1 MSSTDDHAFSLRSVL
16 AKSLDRHAE
25 RTALILGNQDD
36 GDPTDN
42 SPKDRDDRLTYRELD
57 HRSNAVANELR
68 ERGIEL
74 EDRVGVLLANSWQF
88 VVADHAVTKAGG
100 ARLPVNEMLTDDEI
114 RYILSDA
121 NAEGVVCD
129 AAYLDTVRP
138 LLEESGGLRFCLVV
152 GGEDTESDGVTPFES
167 VLAAGDR
174 ENRPAVSPSPEQV
187 AAHFYTSGTT
197 GRPKGVVHTH
207 RSVTLNLHAN
217 AAALDIGTDDRQLL
231 MTPLTHSA
239 GVSLWSGLLRGTT
252 AVIREGFDAER
263 ALGDI
268 DAYDVSWTYM
278 VPTMIYRIL
287 DRHEPGTHDTDS
299 LRTLAYGSAPM
310 SPARLREALE
320 LFGPVFVQFY
330 AQTEI
335 PQIVTTLGKREHEYA
350 LEAGREEL
358 LASAGKP
365 ELMADVRIV
374 DIETGEPLP
383 PTEEGEI
390 VATAPYRLRE
400 YHDRPEATRETL
412 TDGWVRTGDVGRID
426 EDGYLYLLG
435 RRNDMIVTGGMNVYP
450 AEVEDAL
457 AEHPAVGSV
466 AVFGVPHDDWG
477 EAVTA
482 AVVPSD
488 EVTEAELLSYADETL
503 ADYKKPKSVQFVDE
517 LPTTSYG
524 KVDKQ
529 ALRAPHWADA
539 ERDIS

>member
-1 MSSTDDHAFSLRSVL
+1 MPSIDDHAFSLPSVL
-16 AKSLDRHAE
+16 AKSLAKHAD
-25 RTALILGNQDD
+25 RTALILGDRSGD
-36 GDPTDN
+36 GPTDSDPTARN
-42 SPKDRDDRLTYRELD
+42 VRLTYRELNR
-57 HRSNAVANELR
+57 RSNAVANELR
-68 ERGIEL
+68 ERGVGL

-100 ARLPVNEMLTDDEI
+100 TRLPVNEMLTGDEI
-114 RYILSDA
+114 RYILADA
-121 NAEGVVCD
+121 GASGVVCD
-129 AAYLDTVRP
+129 AAYLHVVRP
-138 LLEESGGLRFCLVV
+138 LLEASGELNFCLVV
-152 GGEDTESDGVTPFES
+152 GDGTESDAVASFES

-174 ENRPAVSPSPEQV
+174 GTRPDVSPSPEQV

-207 RSVTLNLHAN
+207 RSVVLNLHAN
-217 AAALDIGTDDRQLL
+217 ATALDIGTDERQLL

-239 GVSLWSGLLRGTT
+239 GVSLWSGLLRGAT
-252 AVIREGFDAER
+252 AVVRDGFDADR
-263 ALGDI
+263 ALADV

-278 VPTMIYRIL
+278 VPTMIYRVL
-287 DRHEPGTHDTDS
+287 DRHDPADHDVS
-299 LRTLAYGSAPM
+299 GLRTLAYGSAPM

-330 AQTEI
+330 GQTEV

-350 LEAGREEL
+350 LEAGRERL

-365 ELMADVRIV
+365 ELMSDARIV
-374 DIETGEPLP
+374 DVETGERLSVG
-383 PTEEGEI
+383 EEGEI
-390 VATAPYRLRE
+390 AATAPYRLRE
-400 YHDRPEATRETL
+400 YHDRQEATEETL
-412 TDGWVRTGDVGRID
+412 SDGWVRTGDIGRID
-426 EDGYLYLLG
+426 EEGYLYLLG
-435 RRNDMIVTGGMNVYP
+435 RKHDMVVTGGMNVYP

-482 AVVPSD
+482 AVVSSD
-488 EVTEAELLSYADETL
+488 EVTEGELLSFADETL
-503 ADYKKPKSVQFVDE
+503 ADYKKPKSVKFVDE

-529 ALRAPHWADA
+529 ALRAPYWTDA
-539 ERDIS
+539 EREIS